1 MTARRPQKADW
12 GRMDTSDVTESER
25 SETQY
30 KARPTTLATSLP
42 PLFHLQLTREEGLL
56 FGQYPRN
63 FPSPSRTNNL
73 TRNQNGGTLPRDC
86 RREPQEKLRTKGG
99 EFRVPTSS
107 KRVFVYQATGAEMV
121 NGEDPTAFRDG
132 LLFGESHIIG
142 VVHRMTLQ
150 W

>member
-42 PLFHLQLTREEGLL
+42 PLFHLQLTRKEGLL

-99 EFRVPTSS
+99 EFRVPTSIANACLCT
-107 KRVFVYQATGAEMV
+107 KRQVPKWSMGKIQRLSETDYCLV
-121 NGEDPTAFRDG
+121 N
-132 LLFGESHIIG
+132 HISSVWFI
-142 VVHRMTLQ
+142 V
-150 W
+150 